1 MVLTLT
7 VVVIIDKSGL
17 TKSFLTEDNMAFRIN
32 PPFDLN
38 KMSTSVF
45 ERDMGEDP
53 VFARTPKNGVII

>member
-45 ERDMGEDP
+45 ERDMG
-53 VFARTPKNGVII
+53 